1 NRGYNASG
9 NPQIMIP
16 NRQVEVSILLDTV
29 NAVGALYDHYSNA
42 YNFGTVGI
50 GTYSGGED
58 NFTCASVDPTDPVYN
73 FSTYAQRTLWYKF
86 TIDEGLS
93 GHVNYRMRLDSAN
106 YFYGPENIQ
115 LFKQLIPGDSTS
127 NGLHY
132 LPYSST
138 YFGEGSNW

>member
-1 NRGYNASG
+1 
-9 NPQIMIP
+9 
-16 NRQVEVSILLDTV
+16 
-29 NAVGALYDHYSNA
+29 NA

-138 YFGEGSNW
+138 YLGEGSNWSSNCIAPGTYYLIITGYNRLSEDVYPEIMIIQDE